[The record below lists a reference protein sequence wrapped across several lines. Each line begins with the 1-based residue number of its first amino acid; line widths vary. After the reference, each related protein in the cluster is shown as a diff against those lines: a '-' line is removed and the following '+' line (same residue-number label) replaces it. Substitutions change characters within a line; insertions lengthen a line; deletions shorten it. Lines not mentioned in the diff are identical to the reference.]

1 MTIIRVKN
9 LLIRTI
15 IGFNPDERN
24 NRQDVIINIEIETD
38 TSSAVLSDEPD
49 GIFDYKVVTKKVIK
63 MVQESKFNLLEKLAY
78 EILQTVMED
87 KKVKR
92 CRVEVDKPHALRF
105 AESVSAEIEEKRD

>member
-15 IGFNPDERN
+15 IGFNPDERD
-24 NRQDVIINIEIETD
+24 NRQDVVINLEIETD
-38 TSSAVLSDEPD
+38 TDIAVISDSPD

-63 MVQESKFNLLEKLAY
+63 LVQESKYNLLEKLAH
-78 EILQTVMED
+78 EILQAVMEN

-92 CRVEVDKPHALRF
+92 CKVEVDKPHALRF
-105 AESVSAEIEEKRD
+105 TESVSVEMEETRS